1 VSVLVV
7 ALVFLPVAT
16 ALATWFAPARLS
28 QNLSIVVGVA
38 SFAMALALLPR
49 ASHSTVTAGGLLRID
64 ALSMVFLLAVTFLY
78 ATTAVFAK
86 GYLAPGA
93 TANERLYGRRFYA
106 GLNLF
111 CWSLIMV
118 PLVNG
123 LALLWVAVEITTV
136 ISALLVAI
144 DDTDGASE
152 AAWKYVLLAS
162 LGLGIALFATIM
174 MYYAGTAVFGASY
187 SLSFSTLLSGAVHFH
202 PDIVRFSF
210 VLAVL
215 GYGTKM
221 GLFPVHTWLPDAH
234 SEAPTPVSALLS
246 GALLAVSFYA
256 ILRFFQIAVRTLG
269 PTFPRDVL
277 LVFGV
282 ATLLLAAL
290 YLLSQRD
297 MKRLLAYSSVEHM
310 GILAIGMSFGASIA
324 VVGVLLQVLAHAA
337 AKGTAFYGV
346 GSVVRKFGTKDM
358 SKIRGGVS
366 ALPWSGPMLVLAVLA
381 LSAMPPFGIFRSE
394 FYIVEG
400 GLSEPHDVIVAI
412 FVMLVIISFFGL
424 SWFTTETMLSE
435 APVTVSPQVS
445 GAVVVTRGEVSYWI
459 VAAMAIGLVAL
470 VILGVHPPSSLMHLL
485 DRAAA
490 ELGSVR

>member
-1 VSVLVV
+1 MAALLIAIACLPFAAALFACVAPLDVTRYVTIIVGAATFVLSLFLV
-7 ALVFLPVAT
+7 A
-16 ALATWFAPARLS
+16 
-28 QNLSIVVGVA
+28 GVA
-38 SFAMALALLPR
+38 
-49 ASHSTVTAGGLLRID
+49 HSNVTVGGFLRVD
-64 ALSMVFLLAVTFLY
+64 SLSVVFLLAVTFLY
-78 ATTAVFAK
+78 AATSLFVR
-86 GYLAPGA
+86 GYVEL
-93 TANERLYGRRFYA
+93 GRSASDQRYCRWFYV

-111 CWSLIMV
+111 CWSLVIV

-123 LALLWVAVEITTV
+123 LALLWIAIEITTV
-136 ISALLVAI
+136 VSALLVAI
-144 DDTDGASE
+144 DNTEGASE

-174 MYYAGTAVFGASY
+174 MYYAGTAVLGASY
-187 SLSFSTLLSGAVHFH
+187 NLSYPTLLAGAAHFH
-202 PDIVRFSF
+202 PNVVRFAF

-269 PTFPRDVL
+269 PNFPRDVML
-277 LVFGV
+277 IFGV

-297 MKRLLAYSSVEHM
+297 MKRMLAYSSVEQM
-310 GILAIGMSFGASIA
+310 GILAIGMSFGAPIA

-337 AKGTAFYGV
+337 AKGTAFFGV

-358 SKIRGGVS
+358 TKIRGGVGL
-366 ALPWSGPMLVLAVLA
+366 LPWSGPMLVLAVLG

-394 FYIVEG
+394 FLIVYG
-400 GLSEPHDVIVAI
+400 GLKEPHDVVAAI
-412 FVMLVIISFFGL
+412 LVVLVTLSFFGL
-424 SWFTTETMLSE
+424 SWFTTQTMLSPNE
-435 APVTVSPQVS
+435 GTGVIDP
-445 GAVVVTRGEVSYWI
+445 GVVTLAKGEVSGWI
-459 VAAMAIGLVAL
+459 VASMVVGLAAL
-470 VILGVHPPSSLMHLL
+470 LLLGVHPPSQLEHLL
-485 DRAAA
+485 NRAAF
-490 ELGSVR
+490 ELRSPR

>member
-1 VSVLVV
+1 LPFAAALFACVAPLDVTRYVTIIVGAATFVLSLFLV
-7 ALVFLPVAT
+7 A
-16 ALATWFAPARLS
+16 
-28 QNLSIVVGVA
+28 GVA
-38 SFAMALALLPR
+38 
-49 ASHSTVTAGGLLRID
+49 HSNVTVGGFLRVD
-64 ALSMVFLLAVTFLY
+64 SLSVVFLLAVTFLY
-78 ATTAVFAK
+78 AATSLFVR
-86 GYLAPGA
+86 GYVEL
-93 TANERLYGRRFYA
+93 GRSASDQRYCRWFYV

-111 CWSLIMV
+111 CWSLVIV

-123 LALLWVAVEITTV
+123 LALLWIAIEITTV
-136 ISALLVAI
+136 VSALLVAI
-144 DDTDGASE
+144 DNTEGASE

-174 MYYAGTAVFGASY
+174 MYYAGTAVLGASY
-187 SLSFSTLLSGAVHFH
+187 NLSYPTLLAGAAHFH
-202 PDIVRFSF
+202 PNVVRFAF

-269 PTFPRDVL
+269 PNFPRDVML
-277 LVFGV
+277 IFGV

-297 MKRLLAYSSVEHM
+297 MKRMLAYSSVEQM
-310 GILAIGMSFGASIA
+310 GILAIGMSFGAPIA

-337 AKGTAFYGV
+337 AKGTAFFGV

-358 SKIRGGVS
+358 TKIRGGVGL
-366 ALPWSGPMLVLAVLA
+366 LPWSGPMLVLAVLG

-394 FYIVEG
+394 FLIVYG
-400 GLSEPHDVIVAI
+400 GLKEPHDVVAAI
-412 FVMLVIISFFGL
+412 LVVLVTLSFFGL
-424 SWFTTETMLSE
+424 SWFTTQTMLSPNE
-435 APVTVSPQVS
+435 GTGVIDP
-445 GAVVVTRGEVSYWI
+445 GVVTLAKGEVSGWI
-459 VAAMAIGLVAL
+459 VASMVVGLAAL
-470 VILGVHPPSSLMHLL
+470 LLLGVHPPSQLEHLL
-485 DRAAA
+485 NRAAF
-490 ELGSVR
+490 ELRSPR

>member
-1 VSVLVV
+1 VSVLVILIV
-7 ALVFLPVAT
+7 CVPLAAAIVTWYAPVNV
-16 ALATWFAPARLS
+16 S
-28 QNLSIVVGVA
+28 QNLTIGVGVA
-38 SFAMALALLPR
+38 SFAMALVLLPR
-49 ASHSTVTAGGLLRID
+49 ASHATITAGGLLRVD
-64 ALSMVFLLAVTFLY
+64 ALSMVFLLAVAFLY
-78 ATTAVFAK
+78 ATTSLFAK
-86 GYLAPGA
+86 GYLALGDGA
-93 TANERLYGRRFYA
+93 NARRYGRRFYA

-111 CWSLIMV
+111 CWSLIVV

-123 LALLWVAVEITTV
+123 LALLWVAIEITTV

-144 DDTDGASE
+144 DDTEGASE

-187 SLSFSTLLSGAVHFH
+187 SLSYSTLLSGALHFH
-202 PDIVRFSF
+202 PVIVRFAF

-256 ILRFFQIAVRTLG
+256 ILRFFQIAERSLG

-282 ATLLLAAL
+282 ATLLLASL

-337 AKGTAFYGV
+337 AKGTAFYGA
-346 GSVVRKFGTKDM
+346 GSMVRKFGTKDM
-358 SKIRGGVS
+358 TKIRGAVS
-366 ALPWSGPMLVLAVLA
+366 ALPWSGPMFVLAVLA

-400 GLSEPHDVIVAI
+400 GLSEPRDVIVAI
-412 FVMLVIISFFGL
+412 FVVLVVMAFFGL

-435 APVTVSPQVS
+435 PPSSASVLEGDVL
-445 GAVVVTRGEVSYWI
+445 VVTKGEVSNWI
-459 VAAMAIGLVAL
+459 VAAMVVGLVAL
-470 VILGVHPPSSLMHLL
+470 LILGVHPPASLSHLL

>member
-1 VSVLVV
+1 VSILVIL
-7 ALVFLPVAT
+7 LVCLPFAT
-16 ALATWFAPARLS
+16 AVGTFFAPARLS
-28 QNLSIVVGVA
+28 PDLSIFAGVA
-38 SFAMALALLPR
+38 SFVMALALLPS
-49 ASHSTVTAGGLLRID
+49 ASHSTITAGGLLRID
-64 ALSMVFLLAVTFLY
+64 SLSMVFLLAVAFLY
-78 ATTAVFAK
+78 ATTALFAK
-86 GYLAPGA
+86 GYLALGDD
-93 TANERLYGRRFYA
+93 ANARRYGRRFYA

-111 CWSLIMV
+111 CWSLIVV

-123 LALLWVAVEITTV
+123 LALLWVAIEITTV

-144 DDTDGASE
+144 DDTEGASE

-187 SLSFSTLLSGAVHFH
+187 SLSYSTLLSGAAHFH
-202 PDIVRFSF
+202 PNVVRFAF

-256 ILRFFQIAVRTLG
+256 ILRFFQIAVRSLG

-358 SKIRGGVS
+358 TKIRGGVS

-400 GLSEPHDVIVAI
+400 GLSEPRNVIVAI
-412 FVMLVIISFFGL
+412 FVVLVIISFFGL

-435 APVTVSPQVS
+435 FPTISSVHVS
-445 GAVVVTRGEVSYWI
+445 GAIAVTRGEVSNWI
-459 VAAMAIGLVAL
+459 VAAMVIGLVAL

-485 DRAAA
+485 YRAAA

>member
-1 VSVLVV
+1 MSVLVILIV
-7 ALVFLPVAT
+7 CVPLAAAIVTWYAPVNV
-16 ALATWFAPARLS
+16 S
-28 QNLSIVVGVA
+28 QNLTIGVGVA
-38 SFAMALALLPR
+38 SFAMALVLLPR
-49 ASHSTVTAGGLLRID
+49 ASHATITAGGLLRVD
-64 ALSMVFLLAVTFLY
+64 ALSMVFLLAVAFLY
-78 ATTAVFAK
+78 ATTSLFAK
-86 GYLAPGA
+86 GYLALGDGA
-93 TANERLYGRRFYA
+93 NARRYGRRFYA

-111 CWSLIMV
+111 CWSLIVV

-123 LALLWVAVEITTV
+123 LALLWVAIEITTV

-144 DDTDGASE
+144 DDTEGASE

-187 SLSFSTLLSGAVHFH
+187 SLSYSTLLSGALHFH
-202 PDIVRFSF
+202 PVIVRFAF

-256 ILRFFQIAVRTLG
+256 ILRFFQIAERSLG

-282 ATLLLAAL
+282 ATLLLASL

-337 AKGTAFYGV
+337 AKGTAFYGA
-346 GSVVRKFGTKDM
+346 GSMVRKFGTKDM
-358 SKIRGGVS
+358 TKIRGAVS
-366 ALPWSGPMLVLAVLA
+366 ALPWSGPMFVLAVLGA
-381 LSAMPPFGIFRSE
+381 LSNA
-394 FYIVEG
+394 
-400 GLSEPHDVIVAI
+400 AI
-412 FVMLVIISFFGL
+412 RNFSKRVLH
-424 SWFTTETMLSE
+424 
-435 APVTVSPQVS
+435 
-445 GAVVVTRGEVSYWI
+445 R
-459 VAAMAIGLVAL
+459 
-470 VILGVHPPSSLMHLL
+470 
-485 DRAAA
+485 
-490 ELGSVR
+490 

>member
-1 VSVLVV
+1 MSALVVVLVCLPFLMAV
-7 ALVFLPVAT
+7 AACVVPIGVTRYLT
-16 ALATWFAPARLS
+16 
-28 QNLSIVVGVA
+28 IVVGVA
-38 SFAMALALLPR
+38 TFALSLRLIPGVAHTDVA
-49 ASHSTVTAGGLLRID
+49 AGGLLRVD
-64 ALSMVFLLAVTFLY
+64 SLSVVFLLAVTFLY
-78 ATTAVFAK
+78 ATTSMFLR
-86 GYLAPGA
+86 GYLPPDSSAAG
-93 TANERLYGRRFYA
+93 RVYGRRFYV

-111 CWSLIMV
+111 CWSLVIV

-123 LALLWVAVEITTV
+123 LALLWIAIEITTV
-136 ISALLVAI
+136 VSALLVAI
-144 DDTDGASE
+144 DDTEGASE

-174 MYYAGTAVFGASY
+174 MYYAGTSVLGSSY
-187 SLSFSTLLSGAVHFH
+187 NLSYPTLLASAGHFH
-202 PDIVRFSF
+202 PDVVRFAF
-210 VLAVL
+210 VLSVL

-297 MKRLLAYSSVEHM
+297 MKRMLAYSSVEHM
-310 GILAIGMSFGASIA
+310 GILAIGMSFGAPIA
-324 VVGVLLQVLAHAA
+324 VVGVLLQVIAHAA
-337 AKGTAFYGV
+337 AKGTAFFGA

-358 SKIRGGVS
+358 SKIRGGVGV
-366 ALPWSGPMLVLAVLA
+366 LPWSGPMLILSVLA

-394 FYIVEG
+394 FLIVYG
-400 GLSEPHDVIVAI
+400 GLREPRDTVAAILIV
-412 FVMLVIISFFGL
+412 LVTLAFFGL
-424 SWFTTETMLSE
+424 SWFTTQTMLSPSVPPAE
-435 APVTVSPQVS
+435 GSTGPQIEK
-445 GAVVVTRGEVSYWI
+445 GEVSNWI
-459 VAAMAIGLVAL
+459 VVSMAVGLIAL
-470 VILGVHPPSSLMHLL
+470 LILGVHPPSQLSHLL
-485 DRAAA
+485 DRAAY
-490 ELGSVR
+490 ELRGVR

>member
-1 VSVLVV
+1 M
-7 ALVFLPVAT
+7 AT
-16 ALATWFAPARLS
+16 AVTTWFAPVRLS
-28 QNLSIVVGVA
+28 QNLSIGTGVA
-38 SFAMALALLPR
+38 SFAMASVLSPR
-49 ASHSTVTAGGLLRID
+49 VSHSTVSIGGLLRVD
-64 ALSMVFLLAVTFLY
+64 ALSMVFLLCVTFLY
-78 ATTAVFAK
+78 GTTSIFAK
-86 GYLAPGA
+86 GYLSLGDGA
-93 TANERLYGRRFYA
+93 NARRYGQRFYA

-111 CWSLIMV
+111 CWSLIVV
-118 PLVNG
+118 PIVNG
-123 LALLWVAVEITTV
+123 LALLWVAIEITTV

-144 DDTDGASE
+144 DDTEGASE

-162 LGLGIALFATIM
+162 LGLGVALFATIM

-187 SLSFSTLLSGAVHFH
+187 SLSYSTLLSGAAHFH
-202 PDIVRFSF
+202 PNIVRFAF
-210 VLAVL
+210 VLSVL
-215 GYGTKM
+215 GYGTKV

-256 ILRFFQIAVRTLG
+256 ILRFFQIAQHSLG
-269 PTFPRDVL
+269 STFPRDVL
-277 LVFGV
+277 LIFGI

-324 VVGVLLQVLAHAA
+324 VIGVLLQVLAHAA
-337 AKGTAFYGV
+337 AKGTAFYGA
-346 GSVVRKFGTKDM
+346 GSMVRKFGTKDM
-358 SKIRGGVS
+358 MRLRGGVR
-366 ALPWSGPMLVLAVLA
+366 ALPWSGPMFVLAVLA

-400 GLSEPHDVIVAI
+400 GLSEPRDVIVAI
-412 FVMLVIISFFGL
+412 FVVLVIVAFFGL

-435 APVTVSPQVS
+435 SPPGPSAPDGS
-445 GAVVVTRGEVSYWI
+445 ALVVAKGEVSYWI
-459 VAAMAIGLVAL
+459 VASMFIGLAAL
-470 VILGVHPPSSLMHLL
+470 LILGVHPPATLTHILG
-485 DRAAA
+485 RAAA